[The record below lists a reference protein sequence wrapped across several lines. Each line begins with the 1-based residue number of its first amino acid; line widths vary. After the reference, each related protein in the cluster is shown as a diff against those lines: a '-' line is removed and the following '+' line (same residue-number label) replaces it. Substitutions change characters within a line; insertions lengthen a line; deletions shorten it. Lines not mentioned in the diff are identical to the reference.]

1 MGSTTT
7 SPGNAIPNL
16 PQTYQGGQVF
26 PINTISYFVRTEHGQ
41 PSLYRR
47 IGANDAQELVEGV
60 EGMEILYGVDK
71 DTDENTAGYGTADY
85 YVSADQVNAA
95 DWAKNV
101 VSVRI
106 SLLVATID
114 DNLTAQPAVVF
125 SFNGQN
131 TPADRKLR
139 RVFTST
145 IGLRNRLP

>member
-1 MGSTTT
+1 VK
-7 SPGNAIPNL
+7 NDLID
-16 PQTYQGGQVF
+16 TYAGGQVRL
-26 PINTISYFVRTEHGQ
+26 INTISYFVRTENGQ

-47 IGANDAQELVEGV
+47 IGANNAQELVEGV
-60 EGMEILYGVDK
+60 EGMEIFYGVD
-71 DTDENTAGYGTADY
+71 TDAEGTANY
-85 YVSADQVNAA
+85 YVRANQVNAA
-95 DWAKNV
+95 DWARNV

-114 DNLTAQPAVVF
+114 NNLTAQPAGSF

-145 IGLRNRLP
+145 IALRNRLP